1 MMPPGQ
7 NVIVRIEI
15 DLQGWLDHGVWIMPG
30 GATIDDVKDMI
41 KAYMLIE
48 RRMMRASFWNE
59 IWSMWLHAVNIA
71 TLDSM
76 EFMGVVHLVI
86 VDSAFVVGRA

>member
-15 DLQGWLDHGVWIMPG
+15 DLQGTRANGVYIMPG
-30 GATIDDVKDMI
+30 SMTIDDVKDMI
-41 KAYMLIE
+41 KAHMLID

-76 EFMGVVHLVI
+76 NFMGVVHLAI